1 MSSLRTFCI
10 KYGKPLVL
18 GLGFCTF
25 GVIAQ
30 EQTLPISAAELMH
43 KTTGQFQWNSEQVGS
58 TVLWIVL
65 ITTILG
71 LCMTV
76 VRQHHYTQR
85 LRNNQ
90 KLLESIFDQST
101 HYIGIFDLEGRL
113 ISCNGKLQHLLYRH
127 GESLLRPI
135 WQHKGWEDSAVEHI
149 QNYFAESLPQTRL
162 FNAEIWH
169 PDYGAI
175 VLECQ
180 FKPMPT
186 REESQILL
194 EAQDITWRKI
204 TEDKLFQREAGLRHY
219 YDQQPVMML
228 TLDERNH
235 IQQINQFAEQLLGYP
250 ADAMLGHHIRDFYQD
265 DEALTPRQMLL
276 LPSRNASS
284 VWRREVCYRHHSG
297 EAVWVRE
304 NIRPLVETGTLL
316 IVGEDISETRQL
328 ADQLAYQA
336 RYDLLTHTLNRNQF
350 ELELAKALKET
361 ESQLRTHAMLYLDLD
376 QLKVLNDTA
385 GHDAGDGAIQFCA
398 SMLEEVLPF
407 KATLA
412 RMGGDEFSVLLRD
425 CTERDAELVAQ
436 NIIHALSEVP
446 FVWEHIRFNLTCS
459 IGIRMIDHT
468 ATSPQMVHAQA
479 DTACHAAK
487 EEGRNRFNLY
497 RQDDADLRRRQL
509 EMECVNLVHDALAN
523 ERIELFAQRI
533 VPLNQPDLQLHF
545 EVLVRIKN
553 AAGEYVS
560 PGIFVPASER
570 YNLAHRL
577 DRQIVEQTLS
587 WFEVRPEVVD
597 KLGRVS
603 INLSG
608 NSIGNPD
615 FVAFLLDRLGNSH
628 IPCSKVCFEITET
641 AAMRNLNQ
649 AIAVLSQLKGLG
661 CVLALDDFGS
671 GLSSFGYLQKLPVD
685 IVKIDGIFVCDM
697 DQNEMD
703 RLMVRSIH
711 ELTKQMG
718 KTTVAEFVENE
729 QILQALQLIGVD
741 YAQGYL
747 FSRPQPIA
755 DLVAELLKEKA

>member
-1 MSSLRTFCI
+1 MNPLRLFRTTLGYLTF
-10 KYGKPLVL
+10 GGL
-18 GLGFCTF
+18 GLICADAM
-25 GVIAQ
+25 AQ
-30 EQTLPISAAELMH
+30 ELASSKDQAELIQ
-43 KTTGQFQWNSEQVGS
+43 KVSDYFRWSAELIGS
-58 TVLWIVL
+58 TPALTLMIAVFSVLLIVS
-65 ITTILG
+65 
-71 LCMTV
+71 
-76 VRQHHYTQR
+76 VRQYRYIQR
-85 LRNNQ
+85 LRINQ

-101 HYIGIFDLEGRL
+101 HYIGIFDREGR
-113 ISCNGKLQHLLYRH
+113 IVSCNGKLQHLLYRH

-149 QNYFAESLPQTRL
+149 QSYFSGSVPQARQ

-180 FKPMPT
+180 FKPLPT
-186 REESQILL
+186 REAAQILL

-204 TEDKLFQREAGLRHY
+204 TEDKLFQREASLRHY

-235 IQQINQFAEQLLGYP
+235 IQQVNQFAEQLLGYP
-250 ADAMLGHHIRDFYQD
+250 AALMLGHHIRDFYQEPD
-265 DEALTPRQMLL
+265 ALTPRQMLL
-276 LPSRNASS
+276 LPSSHVSS
-284 VWRREVCYRHHSG
+284 VWRRDVCYRHHSG
-297 EAVWVRE
+297 KSVWVRE

-316 IVGEDISETRQL
+316 IVGEDITETRQL

-336 RYDLLTHTLNRNQF
+336 RYDLLTHTFNRNQF

-398 SMLEEVLPF
+398 SMLEDVLPF

-412 RMGGDEFSVLLRD
+412 RMGGDEFSILLRD
-425 CTERDAELVAQ
+425 CTERDAVLVAQ
-436 NIIHALSEVP
+436 SIIHALSEVP

-487 EEGRNRFNLY
+487 EEGRNRFNFY

-509 EMECVNLVHDALAN
+509 EMECVNLVHDALAHQ
-523 ERIELFAQRI
+523 RIELFAQRI
-533 VPLNQPDLQLHF
+533 VPLHQPERQLHF

-553 AAGEYVS
+553 AMGEYVS

-577 DRQIVEQTLS
+577 DRQVVEQTLS
-587 WFEVRPEVVD
+587 WLEARPDVVD

-615 FVAFLLDRLGNSH
+615 FVTFLLQRLRLSH
-628 IPCSKVCFEITET
+628 VSCHKICFEITET
-641 AAMRNLNQ
+641 AAMCNLNQ
-649 AIAVLSQLKGLG
+649 AITVLSKLKALG

-697 DQNEMD
+697 DKNEMD

-755 DLVAELLKEKA
+755 DLVAEQLKEKA

>member
-1 MSSLRTFCI
+1 MSLRPRIPFALMLSC
-10 KYGKPLVL
+10 LFFAAL
-18 GLGFCTF
+18 
-25 GVIAQ
+25 AQ
-30 EQTLPISAAELMH
+30 GQTLPVSQAEL
-43 KTTGQFQWNSEQVGS
+43 TENRYQWDSDSVGG
-58 TVLWIVL
+58 TMLWLAVIGGVCLLL
-65 ITTILG
+65 II
-71 LCMTV
+71 V
-76 VRQHHYTQR
+76 VRQYYYTER
-85 LRNNQ
+85 LRANQ

-101 HYIGIFDLEGRL
+101 HYIGIFDLEGRI
-113 ISCNGKLQHLLYRH
+113 ISCNGKLQSLLYRH

-135 WQHKGWEDSAVEHI
+135 WLHKGWEDSAVEHI
-149 QNYFAESLPQTRL
+149 QNYFAESIPQTRQ

-169 PDYGAI
+169 PELGAI

-180 FKPMPT
+180 FKPLPT

-204 TEDKLFQREAGLRHY
+204 TEDKLFQREASLRHY

-235 IQQINQFAEQLLGYP
+235 IQQVNQFAEQLLGYP
-250 ADAMLGHHIRDFYQD
+250 AEAMLGHHIRDFYQD
-265 DEALTPRQMLL
+265 EDALTPRQVLL
-276 LPSRNASS
+276 LPSRHASS
-284 VWRREVCYRHHSG
+284 VWRREVSYQHHTG
-297 EAVWVRE
+297 ETVWVRE
-304 NIRPLVETGTLL
+304 NIRPLLETGTLL
-316 IVGEDISETRQL
+316 IVGEDITETRQL

-336 RYDLLTHTLNRNQF
+336 RYDSLTHTLNRNQF

-398 SMLEEVLPF
+398 SMLEDVLPF
-407 KATLA
+407 RATLA
-412 RMGGDEFSVLLRD
+412 RMGGDEFSILLRD
-425 CTERDAELVAQ
+425 CTERDAVLVAQ
-436 NIIHALSEVP
+436 SIIHALSEVP

-459 IGIRMIDHT
+459 IGIRMMDHT

-497 RQDDADLRRRQL
+497 RQDDADLRRRQQ

-523 ERIELFAQRI
+523 DRIELFAQRI
-533 VPLNQPDLQLHF
+533 VPLNHPDVQLHF

-553 AAGEYVS
+553 AVGEYVS

-587 WFEVRPEVVD
+587 WLEARPEVIK

-615 FVAFLLDRLGNSH
+615 FVAFLLDRLCHGR
-628 IPCSKVCFEITET
+628 IPCNKICFEITET
-641 AAMRNLNQ
+641 AAMCNLNQ
-649 AIAVLSQLKGLG
+649 AITVFSQLKNLG
-661 CVLALDDFGS
+661 CILALDDFGS

-697 DQNEMD
+697 DKNEMD

-729 QILQALQLIGVD
+729 QILQALQQIGVD

-755 DLVAELLKEKA
+755 DLVAAQLKEKA

>member
-1 MSSLRTFCI
+1 MSRLRHWYN
-10 KYGKPLVL
+10 KYALPLAV
-18 GLGFCTF
+18 GLGCFWTANL
-25 GVIAQ
+25 VAQ
-30 EQTLPISAAELMH
+30 EPTLSSQPLDNLGTSRVPWDSELAANAM
-43 KTTGQFQWNSEQVGS
+43 
-58 TVLWIVL
+58 LWIVVL
-65 ITTILG
+65 VAIMVLSIL
-71 LCMTV
+71 T
-76 VRQHHYTQR
+76 VRQYHYIQR
-85 LRNNQ
+85 LRTNQ

-101 HYIGIFDLEGRL
+101 HYIGIFDLEGRI
-113 ISCNGKLQHLLYRH
+113 ISCNGKLQGLLYRH

-149 QNYFAESLPQTRL
+149 QNYFSESVPQTRQ

-169 PDYGAI
+169 PELGAI

-180 FKPMPT
+180 FKPLPT

-204 TEDKLFQREAGLRHY
+204 TEDKLFQREASLRHY

-235 IQQINQFAEQLLGYP
+235 IQQVNHFAEQLLGYP
-250 ADAMLGHHIRDFYQD
+250 ADVMLGHHIRDFYQD
-265 DEALTPRQMLL
+265 EEVLTPRQMLL
-276 LPSRNASS
+276 LPSRHASS

-297 EAVWVRE
+297 ETVWVRE

-316 IVGEDISETRQL
+316 IVGEDITETRQL

-398 SMLEEVLPF
+398 SMLEDVLPF

-425 CTERDAELVAQ
+425 CTERDAVLVAQ
-436 NIIHALSEVP
+436 SIIHALSEVA

-497 RQDDADLRRRQL
+497 RQDDEDLRRRQL
-509 EMECVNLVHDALAN
+509 EMESVNLVHDALAN

-533 VPLNQPDLQLHF
+533 VPLNQPDVLLHF

-577 DRQIVEQTLS
+577 DRKIVEQTFNWL
-587 WFEVRPEVVD
+587 EARPQVLD

-615 FVAFLLDRLGNSH
+615 FVAFLLERLRYSR

-649 AIAVLSQLKGLG
+649 AINVLSQLKSLG

-697 DQNEMD
+697 DKNEMD

-718 KTTVAEFVENE
+718 KSTVAEFVENQ
-729 QILQALQLIGVD
+729 QILEALQQIGVD

-755 DLVAELLKEKA
+755 DWVAEQLKEKA